1 MRRTGCARPVSVRRA
16 SATVAGQHAPAP
28 ASTRRPRPT
37 LGRHGRYSQRMDRQ
51 TLLGNGFA
59 AAAAILFGTAYVA
72 TAIAL
77 RSFSPVAVAL
87 WRGVGAAAVLALVLV
102 VRRRTTWPALRHLD
116 RGAVLR
122 LGILGTFGGP
132 AFLAGMNVAVAAA
145 GATVA
150 AFVAGLYAVLAAVF
164 APWILRER
172 LGWQALVGFVLALA
186 GTALLSEL
194 DPRSGSA
201 FGVAAGLGAAVAFA
215 LYLVLSRRWTGGLG
229 RMASTPARP
238 TSTAGARSAVGRPL
252 PGDLVAL
259 ALFAMLGLVLLPVE
273 LLVEPR
279 AIVPPA
285 IAPEALAALGWLV
298 VGPSLLAQLLLQASV
313 RRVRARHSAAFL
325 LLNPISASI
334 LAALLLGERL
344 SPAQVGGAVLVLA
357 GIGISSGLRLARPR
371 RPDWATAVR
380 PGPDSGVGGRRD
392 PAIATPDEGPGG

>member
-1 MRRTGCARPVSVRRA
+1 
-16 SATVAGQHAPAP
+16 
-28 ASTRRPRPT
+28 
-37 LGRHGRYSQRMDRQ
+37 MDRQ
-51 TLLGNGFA
+51 HLFGNA
-59 AAAAILFGTAYVA
+59 AAAGAAVLFGTAYVA
-72 TAIAL
+72 TAVAL
-77 RSFSPVAVAL
+77 RSFSPVSVAL
-87 WRGVGAAAVLALVLV
+87 WRGVGAAAVLVLVLV
-102 VRRRTTWPALRHLD
+102 VRRRSTWSALRHLD
-116 RGAVLR
+116 RGGVLR
-122 LGILGTFGGP
+122 LTALGLLGGP
-132 AFLAGMNVAVAAA
+132 GFMAGMNVAVAAA

-215 LYLVLSRRWTGGLG
+215 LYLVLSRRWTGGL
-229 RMASTPARP
+229 RRVRPTPARSASAP
-238 TSTAGARSAVGRPL
+238 AARSVVERPL

-279 AIVPPA
+279 AIVPPT

-298 VGPSLLAQLLLQASV
+298 LGPSLLAQLLLQASV

-344 SPAQVGGAVLVLA
+344 SPSQLGGAILVLA
-357 GIGISSGLRLARPR
+357 GIGISSGVRLARSR
-371 RPDWATAVR
+371 QPDLAAVR
-380 PGPDSGVGGRRD
+380 PGPGSGTRGRSDPAVAAPDEGVGG
-392 PAIATPDEGPGG
+392 